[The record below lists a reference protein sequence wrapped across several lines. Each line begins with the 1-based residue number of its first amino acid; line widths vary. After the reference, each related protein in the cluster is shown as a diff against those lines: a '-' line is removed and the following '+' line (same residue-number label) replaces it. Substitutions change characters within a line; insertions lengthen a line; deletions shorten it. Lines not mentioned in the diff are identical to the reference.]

1 MKCPIILI
9 AETMGRKQGGA
20 EIYLANLVEFMT
32 QNGHPVRVYLR
43 RPCPEVMAPGVDVQ
57 VVPVGRSL
65 GFFREWKFARGVQR
79 RLPADGRP
87 VLSTLPLPGITH
99 YQPHSGL
106 YRAAYEAKRESLDAG
121 HRKNFYRLGNRL
133 NLKRRWLISM
143 QERLLTGEPRPRIMT
158 FSRKLRDEMLSV
170 HGVPASDVLSLP
182 LGVDLDRFCPGPSP
196 ARTSHPTSD
205 GKRLVLL
212 FAGHNFRLKGLHCLL
227 TALGRASQRGLQA
240 ELLVVGGERRAEFQT
255 MAGRLG
261 LASLVHFLGFV
272 KDADMANYYCAC
284 DVLVHPTF
292 SDHCSLV
299 VLEALACGRPVITT
313 RQNGAVELMENGR
326 QGIILR
332 DAYDLDAMVEA
343 LLSMQDRKKLAGMSE
358 AAAALRPK
366 LDFTHHARQVLV
378 WLTETR
384 PTRSSQSHAT
394 ARSH

>member
-20 EIYLANLVEFMT
+20 EIYLANLAEFIA
-32 QNGHPVRVYLR
+32 QSGHPVRVYLR
-43 RPCPEVMAPGVDVQ
+43 RPCSEVMAPGVDVQ

-65 GFFREWKFARGVQR
+65 GFLREWKFACGVKR

-106 YRAAYEAKRESLDAG
+106 YRAAFEAKRESLDAG
-121 HRKNFYRLGNRL
+121 LRKNFYRLGNRL
-133 NLKRRWLISM
+133 NLKRRWLMAM
-143 QERLLTGEPRPRIMT
+143 QEKLLTREPRPQIMT
-158 FSRKLRDEMLSV
+158 FSRKLRDEMLSAY
-170 HGVPASDVLSLP
+170 GVLASDVLSLP
-182 LGVDLDRFCPGPSP
+182 LGVDLGQFCPGPAPAQQASP
-196 ARTSHPTSD
+196 PTTD

-227 TALGRASQRGLQA
+227 TALGRASQRGFQA
-240 ELLVVGGERRAEFQT
+240 ELLVVGSERRAEFQT

-261 LASLVHFLGFV
+261 LAPRVRFLGFV
-272 KDADMANYYCAC
+272 KDADMADYYRAC

-313 RQNGAVELMENGR
+313 RQNGAAELMENGR

-332 DAYDLDAMVEA
+332 DAYDLDTMVEA
-343 LLSMQDRKKLAGMSE
+343 LLSMQDRRKLAAMGE

-366 LDFTHHARQVLV
+366 LDFTQHARQVLA
-378 WLTETR
+378 WLTEGR
-384 PTRSSQSHAT
+384 PAKS
-394 ARSH
+394 

>member
-20 EIYLANLVEFMT
+20 EIYLANLAEFLA
-32 QNGHPVRVYLR
+32 QSGHPVRVYLR
-43 RPCPEVMAPGVDVQ
+43 SPCSEVMAPGVDVQ
-57 VVPVGRSL
+57 VVPVWRSA
-65 GFFREWKFARGVQR
+65 GFLREWQFARGVRR
-79 RLPADGRP
+79 RLRADGRP

-121 HRKNFYRLGNRL
+121 FRKKFYRLGIRL

-143 QERLLTGEPRPRIMT
+143 QEKLLTREPRPQIMA
-158 FSRKLRDEMLSV
+158 FSRKLRDEML
-170 HGVPASDVLSLP
+170 HTYRVPASDILSLP
-182 LGVDLDRFCPGPSP
+182 LGVDLDQFRPGPPP
-196 ARTSHPTSD
+196 AHASHPTSD
-205 GKRLVLL
+205 GKRLMLL

-227 TALGRASQRGLQA
+227 TALSRASQRGLQA
-240 ELLVVGGERRAEFQT
+240 ELLVVGGERRAEFQK

-261 LASLVHFLGFV
+261 LAARVHFLGFV
-272 KDADMANYYCAC
+272 KDADMADYYRAS

-313 RQNGAVELMENGR
+313 CQNGAVELIEAGR
-326 QGIILR
+326 QGIILP
-332 DAYDLDAMVEA
+332 DPYDLEAMVDA
-343 LLSMQDRKKLAGMSE
+343 LLSMQDRRKLADMGN
-358 AAAALRPK
+358 AAAALRPR
-366 LDFTHHARQVLV
+366 LDFTHHARQVLA

-384 PTRSSQSHAT
+384 PAKSPLGHAT
-394 ARSH
+394 ARPH